1 MNKTVSLENDLWK
14 ASIKKSDLT
23 INNQAK
29 DFLDYLWR
37 IWTLKNDTKKNL
49 METINI
55 SSWFRKLISIFELGR
70 FDMDKKELI
79 LMLSSVEDDVLKQM
93 KKVRLKNAKS
103 QEYYVGKIKE
113 IYWSEWNKYNI
124 DNLVTAYRFYE
135 KYKEFLAKEQVNKT
149 TLWHTLKYNTSVQH
163 IKHRMPNGEW
173 KFGTWDYFFDTDEQF
188 VMMDENK
195 NNAKMSINKYFGPIW
210 IRIKEA
216 TDNTINNVEEINKYN
231 PEKKWIKINK
241 WDYIVELDISPHE
254 FNGWKPLQEAYKQLA
269 EYLKNNAYDEI
280 MQNNLSKWRIMTVD
294 NIHIP
299 FVFGITALTTFAK
312 RWWREIR
319 KIPLELAKKTST
331 YMYGLFNPHGKYT
344 EQPALLKF
352 TNPLAY
358 RQLERMSDKY
368 DARDISFVYIDSK
381 KFILENN

>member
-29 DFLDYLWR
+29 DFLDYLGR
-37 IWTLKNDTKKNL
+37 IGTLKNDTKKNL

-55 SSWFRKLISIFELGR
+55 SSGFRKLISIFELGR

-113 IYWSEWNKYNI
+113 IYGSEWNKYNI

-149 TLWHTLKYNTSVQH
+149 TLGHTLKYNTSVQH
-163 IKHRMPNGEW
+163 IKHRMPNGEG
-173 KFGTWDYFFDTDEQF
+173 KFGTGDYFFDTDEQF

-231 PEKKWIKINK
+231 PEKKGIKINK
-241 WDYIVELDISPHE
+241 GDYIVELDISPHE
-254 FNGWKPLQEAYKQLA
+254 FNGGKPLQEAYKQLA

-280 MQNNLSKWRIMTVD
+280 MQNNLSKGRIMTVD

-312 RWWREIR
+312 RGGREIR